1 MEIDIKQVEV
11 DVTNHLVHIS
21 RRSVDEFSS
30 TINMFIVLNVFS
42 FLIVL
47 IDKWLALRK
56 LKRVPEYVFYV
67 AAIAGGGYLGLVGM
81 YAVTHKVRKTSF
93 MLVYIT
99 FIILH
104 VTLFYKIL
112 TI

>member
-1 MEIDIKQVEV
+1 MQYEYTKIIK
-11 DVTNHLVHIS
+11 TWYN
-21 RRSVDEFSS
+21 RWSVDEFSS
-30 TINMFIVLNVFS
+30 TINMFVRTFIVLNVFS